1 MERAMKQA
9 NDHTVGSGNVF
20 ADLGFAEPEA
30 ELLKADLAHRI
41 TTLVERSGWTQA
53 EAATAMGVDQAKVSA
68 IVRGR
73 LGGFSAER
81 LMRLLTRLG
90 HDVRI
95 SVAPNPSSTRSARIT
110 VLPLPDLREREAEP
124 TEDRLKV

>member
-1 MERAMKQA
+1 MKQA

-20 ADLGFAEPEA
+20 VDLGFADPEA

-41 TTLVERSGWTQA
+41 ATLVERRGWTQA
-53 EAATAMGVDQAKVSA
+53 DAATVMGVDQAKVSA

-81 LMRLLTRLG
+81 LMRLLTRLD

-95 SVAPNPSSTRSARIT
+95 TVAQNPSPERSARIM
-110 VLPLPDLREREAEP
+110 VLPLPDLRQSEAE
-124 TEDRLKV
+124 TVEERSKA